1 MPEVLTRMPQM
12 GSMEKLIIKN
22 IMMTFDDYII
32 GLELELL
39 CKESTTREKE
49 HWDELMFT
57 LKELDVIKGVEVNE
71 TLHVT
76 ILANGSLPMSRY

>member
-1 MPEVLTRMPQM
+1 MPQM
-12 GSMEKLIIKN
+12 GSMEKLIIEN
-22 IMMTFDDYII
+22 IMMTFDDYVI

-39 CKESTTREKE
+39 CNKSTTKDKK
-49 HWDELMFT
+49 HWNELMFA
-57 LKELDVIKGVEVNE
+57 LKEPHVIKCVEVNE